1 MLSGTKSSLVTIF
14 SLKENW
20 LYGVEWRSPT
30 LEEVS
35 AQSRTIWLA
44 DVDLVN
50 VSV

>member
-1 MLSGTKSSLVTIF
+1 M
-14 SLKENW
+14 
-20 LYGVEWRSPT
+20 

-50 VSV
+50 VTV